1 MLLNI
6 VGMKYRIGFGE
17 TFTTGPLLGFSIYDP
32 TVEQDY
38 TEINIYLIFLMIHI
52 RIE

>member
-1 MLLNI
+1 
-6 VGMKYRIGFGE
+6 MKYRIGFGE

-38 TEINIYLIFLMIHI
+38 TEVNIYLIFLMIHI